1 MSGGKKE
8 ARTAGPANSGDRTDG
23 PEKSEQQAVKPGNG
37 RAVGTAKTD
46 QPAAEQPASGNPAGI
61 GAAGYSEAGMPAGRP
76 DAGTPAGRLE
86 AGTSAGRP
94 EAETSAGRPEAETSA
109 GRPEV
114 WPVEP
119 PARPPRLMN
128 PVALAYVGDAVF
140 ELLVRQHLAARPNH
154 KPDELHRGA
163 IRYVSAK
170 AQRELLERL
179 QPHLTEEEAD
189 IVRRGR
195 NAKSGSPP
203 KGADM
208 SDYRHATALECLF
221 GWLYY
226 EGRFGRMAELL
237 RMAGGDGRRGLS
249 QGG

>member
-1 MSGGKKE
+1 MSGR
-8 ARTAGPANSGDRTDG
+8 AR
-23 PEKSEQQAVKPGNG
+23 E
-37 RAVGTAKTD
+37 
-46 QPAAEQPASGNPAGI
+46 
-61 GAAGYSEAGMPAGRP
+61 GAAGGGPGERQGGERAGRP
-76 DAGTPAGRLE
+76 DGWPGGGPAGR
-86 AGTSAGRP
+86 RP
-94 EAETSAGRPEAETSA
+94 EAWSGGATVGGTDGMPEGGSVGGPGAGARQAGHPE
-109 GRPEV
+109 P
-114 WPVEP
+114 WPVETPAKP
-119 PARPPRLMN
+119 PHLMN

-170 AQRELLERL
+170 AQREMLDRL
-179 QPHLTEEEAD
+179 QPHLTEEEAG

-208 SDYRHATALECLF
+208 RDYRHATALECLF

-226 EGRFGRMAELL
+226 AGRFGRMAELL
-237 RMAGGDGRRGLS
+237 RLADGEGTAPDGAGGDADATRKEGDR
-249 QGG
+249 

>member
-1 MSGGKKE
+1 MNGEFPE
-8 ARTAGPANSGDRTDG
+8 A
-23 PEKSEQQAVKPGNG
+23 G
-37 RAVGTAKTD
+37 RACAVGTAEGR
-46 QPAAEQPASGNPAGI
+46 PVAPAG
-61 GAAGYSEAGMPAGRP
+61 GWPGGGLMRGEPAG
-76 DAGTPAGRLE
+76 GRSFE
-86 AGTSAGRP
+86 C
-94 EAETSAGRPEAETSA
+94 
-109 GRPEV
+109 

-119 PARPPRLMN
+119 PARMPDLMN

-163 IRYVSAK
+163 VRYVSAK
-170 AQRELLERL
+170 AQRALLEKLR
-179 QPHLTEEEAD
+179 PHLTEEEAEV
-189 IVRRGR
+189 VRRGR

-203 KGADM
+203 KGADV

-226 EGRFGRMAELL
+226 AGRFGRMAELMRL
-237 RMAGGDGRRGLS
+237 ADEETGKAAGPEGPS

>member
-1 MSGGKKE
+1 M
-8 ARTAGPANSGDRTDG
+8 DRECRD
-23 PEKSEQQAVKPGNG
+23 
-37 RAVGTAKTD
+37 
-46 QPAAEQPASGNPAGI
+46 AE
-61 GAAGYSEAGMPAGRP
+61 R
-76 DAGTPAGRLE
+76 
-86 AGTSAGRP
+86 
-94 EAETSAGRPEAETSA
+94 
-109 GRPEV
+109 

-128 PVALAYVGDAVF
+128 PVALAYIGDAVY

-154 KPDELHRGA
+154 RPEELHRGA
-163 IRYVSAK
+163 VRYVSAK
-170 AQRELLERL
+170 AQRAMLEKL
-179 QPHLTEEEAD
+179 MPHLTEEEAE

-226 EGRFGRMAELL
+226 AGRFGRMAELM
-237 RMAGGDGRRGLS
+237 RMADDDGPRSGP
-249 QGG
+249 